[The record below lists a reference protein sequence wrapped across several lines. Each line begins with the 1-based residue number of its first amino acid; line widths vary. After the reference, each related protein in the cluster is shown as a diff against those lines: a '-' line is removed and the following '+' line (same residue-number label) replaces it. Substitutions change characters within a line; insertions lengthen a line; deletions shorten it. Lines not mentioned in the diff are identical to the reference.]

1 MQLAHRAGEIL
12 QLGQDEVLEVRGV
25 SHEGVGRGNAL
36 DGRVEPGKALVR
48 ELRRDLGA
56 VAPRER
62 ILVGH
67 EDLARLPHR
76 RRNRVP
82 VHGREAAE
90 IHHLHARA
98 VVLLEL
104 LRGDERALY
113 HGAVGHD
120 GEVAPL
126 PHDLRLAERDH
137 EVRAGVRRLV
147 VGLAVQVL
155 VLEEQHGI
163 VAADRGAQQPVG
175 IQGGARADHAQ
186 ARDRGEHY
194 RPGLGMVDRSALEVA
209 AVGDAHHG
217 RAAEGVARTPAQGR
231 ELVAKLVVGGPD
243 VVEELDLH
251 HGLETTRREPDRP
264 ADDAGLGE
272 RRVVDALAP
281 QRALQAPRHL
291 EHAALPL
298 HVLEVPL
305 AADVGHVLAEH
316 ENAPVARHLVLEAAV
331 QEIDHRR
338 GIARELRVVLGVEL
352 LGRGVD
358 VRRVDVEQRGLW
370 FRLRGGERHV
380 GRDADLLVHVPPDRL
395 ELRLGGDSLGDQPF
409 GKRDEAIPLRLLLP
423 LRGRLVQHLVIRER
437 VRVGSDH
444 LGVHE
449 RGAAALAAML
459 CRAQQHVVGGDGVA
473 AVHFLDQ
480 QVGEVAHQLRHRAAG
495 RLNLDRHRDRVLVV
509 LDEEQ
514 HRQLQVAGGIQGLP
528 ELAFAGRAVPRG
540 DVDQLV
546 ALDRLVGDAGDA
558 VVAQPRLGAAH
569 RLEQLRARGARLADD
584 VERLVPP
591 VGGHKA
597 LNIVSQSSPTGTQ
610 LLQAVGCAEAWLRYD
625 RIAAIAD
632 KPIERDE
639 LVYVSAGDG
648 TTSEGEF
655 WEALNTASNLK
666 LPVLFLIEDNHYAIS
681 VPVEVQTAG
690 GSVSKLVRNFP
701 DLLVEEVDG
710 CDPVAS
716 YDVLLRAAQHCR
728 ERRGPALVHA
738 QVIRPYSHSLSDD
751 EVLYKPPTEREEEAK
766 RDCFVTF
773 PKRLI
778 AEGVATEAE
787 LEAIRRHVDEEISVA
802 ADMALASPQP
812 KPETALLY
820 VYSPDVDPTSE
831 QFDTEDDPQF
841 TGDPTTMVDLL
852 NGCLKDEMARDAR
865 ILVFGE
871 DVADV
876 SRDQY
881 LKDVKGKGGVF
892 KVTWGLQR
900 TLGSERVYNTP
911 LAEAGIVGRAI
922 GLATR
927 GLKPVVEIQFFDYI
941 WPAYHQLRNELA
953 TLRWRS
959 SNAFSCPAVV
969 RVTYGGYLKGGSV
982 YHSQTGAVVFTAVP
996 GLRVVCPSTAL
1007 DANGLLRTAIR
1018 CDDPVLFLEHKHLY
1032 RQTYNK
1038 APNPGPNFM
1047 IPFGKAKVVR
1057 EGTALTVVAY
1067 GAVVQ
1072 RALVAAK
1079 GLEESEGIS
1088 LGVSALRTASPRA

>member
-1 MQLAHRAGEIL
+1 MATRAQPSSQAANTLSKSDLLDIYRLIVVSRRLDDKEIQLKRQNKIFF
-12 QLGQDEVLEVRGV
+12 QI
-25 SHEGVGRGNAL
+25 S
-36 DGRVEPGKALVR
+36 
-48 ELRRDLGA
+48 GA
-56 VAPRER
+56 
-62 ILVGH
+62 GH
-67 EDLARLPHR
+67 EA
-76 RRNRVP
+76 
-82 VHGREAAE
+82 
-90 IHHLHARA
+90 
-98 VVLLEL
+98 
-104 LRGDERALY
+104 
-113 HGAVGHD
+113 
-120 GEVAPL
+120 
-126 PHDLRLAERDH
+126 
-137 EVRAGVRRLV
+137 
-147 VGLAVQVL
+147 VL
-155 VLEEQHGI
+155 V
-163 VAADRGAQQPVG
+163 
-175 IQGGARADHAQ
+175 
-186 ARDRGEHY
+186 
-194 RPGLGMVDRSALEVA
+194 
-209 AVGDAHHG
+209 
-217 RAAEGVARTPAQGR
+217 
-231 ELVAKLVVGGPD
+231 
-243 VVEELDLH
+243 
-251 HGLETTRREPDRP
+251 
-264 ADDAGLGE
+264 
-272 RRVVDALAP
+272 
-281 QRALQAPRHL
+281 
-291 EHAALPL
+291 
-298 HVLEVPL
+298 
-305 AADVGHVLAEH
+305 
-316 ENAPVARHLVLEAAV
+316 
-331 QEIDHRR
+331 
-338 GIARELRVVLGVEL
+338 
-352 LGRGVD
+352 
-358 VRRVDVEQRGLW
+358 
-370 FRLRGGERHV
+370 
-380 GRDADLLVHVPPDRL
+380 
-395 ELRLGGDSLGDQPF
+395 
-409 GKRDEAIPLRLLLP
+409 
-423 LRGRLVQHLVIRER
+423 
-437 VRVGSDH
+437 
-444 LGVHE
+444 
-449 RGAAALAAML
+449 
-459 CRAQQHVVGGDGVA
+459 
-473 AVHFLDQ
+473 
-480 QVGEVAHQLRHRAAG
+480 AAG
-495 RLNLDRHRDRVLVV
+495 RVLRPAYDWFYPYYRDRALC
-509 LDEEQ
+509 LTLGMTPTEM
-514 HRQLQVAGGIQGLP
+514 LLS
-528 ELAFAGRAVPRG
+528 AV
-540 DVDQLV
+540 
-546 ALDRLVGDAGDA
+546 
-558 VVAQPRLGAAH
+558 GAA
-569 RLEQLRARGARLADD
+569 DD
-584 VERLVPP
+584 PNSGGRQMPSHW
-591 VGGHKA
+591 GHKA

-852 NGCLKDEMARDAR
+852 NGCLKDEMARDGR

-876 SRDQY
+876 SRERY

-911 LAEAGIVGRAI
+911 LAEASIVGRAI

-1057 EGTALTVVAY
+1057 EGRDLTVVTY

-1079 GLEESEGIS
+1079 QLEEHDGASVEVVDLRS
-1088 LGVSALRTASPRA
+1088 LSPVDWDAIAASVRKTSKVLVAYEDSLSWGYGAEIAARLADECFPWLDAPVKRVASTDTFVGYAPDLEDFILPQLEDLTRAMRELHAF